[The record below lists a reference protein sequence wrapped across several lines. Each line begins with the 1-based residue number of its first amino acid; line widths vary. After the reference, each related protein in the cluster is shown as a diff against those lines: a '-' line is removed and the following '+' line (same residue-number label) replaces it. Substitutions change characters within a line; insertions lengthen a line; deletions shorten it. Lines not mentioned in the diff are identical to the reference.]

1 MARKRNYA
9 AENAAREARA
19 RELGFASDYDRRVRG
34 GAGATPATPKPT
46 GGELSLRAGHRGAAA
61 LKGAVREGDH
71 VTILSTERGSSGRYT
86 KITLSLFDARTGK
99 ETVYVLRGPALKARR
114 IADLS
119 NAISD
124 AGATQSP
131 DYPLEG
137 FYAHEDLDDEDYGFD
152 DYDLEDEDDEA
163 A

>member
-1 MARKRNYA
+1 MARQRNYA
-9 AENAAREARA
+9 AENAAREQRA
-19 RELGFASDYDRRVRG
+19 IALGFASDYDRRVRG
-34 GAGATPATPKPT
+34 GAGARPSDPKPT
-46 GGELSLRAGHRGAAA
+46 GGELELAAGHRGAAA

-71 VTILSTERGSSGRYT
+71 VTIVSTERGGDGRYV

-99 ETVYVLRGPALKARR
+99 ETTYVLRGAALKESR

-131 DYPLEG
+131 DYPLSS
-137 FYAHEDLDDEDYGFD
+137 FYRDLDDD
-152 DYDLEDEDDEA
+152 DLDADLDDVDFEDEA